1 MFVDTR
7 YFLYFVVYHCDSTL
21 SLSCL
26 SKDIIMFVKQLVK
39 GGDGH
44 EIPVDYGRS
53 QQSHI
58 ISYII
63 SWDIY
68 PESSPS
74 ALPLYLLTHRAQC
87 FNNVW
92 NFSYSI
98 LNVLLT
104 CPYFIVHLE
113 GSTILL
119 INVNNLAFS
128 FT

>member
-1 MFVDTR
+1 MDMK
-7 YFLYFVVYHCDSTL
+7 S
-21 SLSCL
+21 
-26 SKDIIMFVKQLVK
+26 QLITE
-39 GGDGH
+39 DLNNH
-44 EIPVDYGRS
+44 
-53 QQSHI
+53 

-63 SWDIY
+63 SWYIY

-74 ALPLYLLTHRAQC
+74 ALPLHLLTHRAQW

-92 NFSYSI
+92 NFSYST